1 MKVAIASK
9 GNTLDHLIDLQF
21 GHCAFFVIYDK
32 ESNELQI
39 RSNPYKEATEHA
51 GIMAVKWLASE
62 GVKSLVAGDFGPK
75 IQPLLDQ
82 MRIQLIVIRKPETSI
97 QQIINLLK
105 QTHHAK
111 A

>member
-9 GNTLDHLIDLQF
+9 GSTLDHLIDLQF
-21 GHCAFFVIYDK
+21 GHCAYFVIFDT
-32 ESNELQI
+32 ETNELQI
-39 RSNPYKEATEHA
+39 RANPYRETTEQA
-51 GIMAVKWLASE
+51 GIKAVKWLATE

-82 MRIQLIVIRKPETSI
+82 MRIQLIVIRKPETST

-105 QTHHAK
+105 QKYYAK